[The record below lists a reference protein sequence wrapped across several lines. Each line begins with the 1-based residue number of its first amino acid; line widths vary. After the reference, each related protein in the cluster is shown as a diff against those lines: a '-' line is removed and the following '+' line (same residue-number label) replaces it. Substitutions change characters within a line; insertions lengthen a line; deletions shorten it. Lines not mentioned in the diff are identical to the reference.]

1 MPDDTTDDSTEAP
14 ASNDAPDSGNHETV
28 NSEEP
33 DQGGDNVTTSIDE
46 KRKSADFV
54 HAPTEDTFPRA
65 YVEELRAENKSWR
78 LKAQQADTYA
88 HRLHTELV
96 KATGRLADPTDMPFN
111 PEHLDDADKLNTAID
126 DLLHRKPHLA
136 SRTPSG
142 DVGQGVTGV
151 NRPSV
156 DLAAILRGNTR

>member
-33 DQGGDNVTTSIDE
+33 DQGGDNVTTS
-46 KRKSADFV
+46 
-54 HAPTEDTFPRA
+54 TEDTFPRA

-96 KATGRLADPTDMPFN
+96 KATGRLADPTDMPFEA
-111 PEHLDDADKLNTAID
+111 EHLDDADKLNTAID